1 MIGVN
6 YSKRNFR
13 VFARAIFCSSI
24 IASLI
29 VLFTQKIFGDFF
41 DVVRNFFVFLCPGI
55 LECGFATKNAYY
67 SLSLLVGCVLAIYV
81 CRTFLLGLLR
91 KE

>member
-41 DVVRNFFVFLCPGI
+41 DVVRNFFVFLV
-55 LECGFATKNAYY
+55 KN
-67 SLSLLVGCVLAIYV
+67 L
-81 CRTFLLGLLR
+81 
-91 KE
+91 